1 MTKKI
6 LLSVCFTILYTQAG
20 ICQSSTNSL
29 SNWFDTNVG
38 RENLCINNGY
48 INTFDY
54 ITRDNSNPY
63 FKDSKFEKGSVS
75 YDGQLFDDLH
85 LNYDSYNDELLLKP
99 NGTQDLRSVI
109 VIKQKVSRFRFLDN
123 DFVNLSPSKNKTDF
137 ISGYYAEKVISDRIV
152 LYTKFS
158 KSRTEKIYNTK
169 LFSEFNEVNE
179 FVISFNNNLFKYT
192 QNSVNQIY
200 PALKSDI
207 NRFYSD
213 NSKLEKSN
221 EKQFVENLL
230 NHLESLS
237 K

>member
-20 ICQSSTNSL
+20 ICQSSAQSL
-29 SNWFDTNVG
+29 SNWFDTSVG
-38 RENLCINNGY
+38 RENLSINNGY
-48 INTFDY
+48 IHTFDY
-54 ITRDNSNPY
+54 ITKNNSNPY
-63 FKDSKFEKGSVS
+63 FKDSKFEKGSVI
-75 YDGQLFDDLH
+75 YDGQLFDDLY

-109 VIKQKVSRFRFLDN
+109 VIKQKVSRFKFLDI
-123 DFVNLSPSKNKTDF
+123 DFVNLNFQKIKTDF
-137 ISGYYAEKVISDRIV
+137 ATGYYAEKVISNRII

-158 KSRTEKIYNTK
+158 KSRTEKIYNNK
-169 LFSEFNEVNE
+169 LHSEFNEANQ
-179 FVISFNNNLFKYT
+179 FAISFNNNLYKYNQT
-192 QNSVNQIY
+192 SINQIY
-200 PALKSDI
+200 PTLKSDI

>member
-6 LLSVCFTILYTQAG
+6 LLSVCFTILYSQAG

-38 RENLCINNGY
+38 RENLSINNGY
-48 INTFDY
+48 IHTFDY
-54 ITRDNSNPY
+54 LTRDNSNPY
-63 FKDSKFEKGSVS
+63 FKDSKFEKGAVI

-85 LNYDSYNDELLLKP
+85 LNYDSFNDELLLKP

-109 VIKQKVSRFRFLDN
+109 AIKQKVSRFRLLDI
-123 DFVNLSPSKNKTDF
+123 DFVNLNLKKDKTAF
-137 ISGYYAEKVISDRIV
+137 ISGYYAENVISHRIV

-158 KSRTEKIYNTK
+158 KSKTEKIYNNK
-169 LFSEFNEVNE
+169 LFSEFNEVNQ
-179 FVISFNNNLFKYT
+179 FVISFDNNLFKYN
-192 QNSVNQIY
+192 QNSINQIY
-200 PALKSDI
+200 PTLKSDI

-221 EKQFVENLL
+221 EKQFVEKLL

>member
-6 LLSVCFTILYTQAG
+6 LLSACFTIFYSQAG
-20 ICQSSTNSL
+20 ICQSSTQSL

-38 RENLCINNGY
+38 RENLSINNGY
-48 INTFDY
+48 IHTFDY

-63 FKDSKFEKGSVS
+63 FKDSKFEKGSVI

-85 LNYDSYNDELLLKP
+85 LNYDSFNDELHLKP

-109 VIKQKVSRFRFLDN
+109 AIKQKVSRFRFLDN
-123 DFVNLSPSKNKTDF
+123 NFVNLSLKNKIDF
-137 ISGYYAEKVISDRIV
+137 ITGYYAEKIISPRIV

-158 KSRTEKIYNTK
+158 KSRTEKIYNNK
-169 LFSEFNEVNE
+169 LFSEFNEVNQ
-179 FVISFNNNLFKYT
+179 FVISFDNNLFKYN
-192 QNSVNQIY
+192 QNSINQIY
-200 PALKSDI
+200 PTLKTDI